1 MRRLPYG
8 STTCGRRRGESPRV
22 AGRAYRV
29 EAVAVHQ
36 VGSYPPSLVGGPK
49 GRWTQADVSK
59 LLQTG
64 LTARGRHLDAPM
76 PEYRMNSSDA
86 DAVAAY
92 IYSLPKPAKS
102 TQSAEQPVTPCALAA
117 VRHAAICTQ
126 QASSCD
132 VRFRTAQMGASL
144 CTGTDKHEF
153 QSTSWTSY

>member
-59 LLQTG
+59 LLATG
-64 LTARGRHLDAPM
+64 LTARGQTSRRSM
-76 PEYRMNSSDA
+76 PEYKMNSSNA
-86 DAVAAY
+86 DAVAAN

-102 TQSAEQPVTPCALAA
+102 NQGAE
-117 VRHAAICTQ
+117 H
-126 QASSCD
+126 S
-132 VRFRTAQMGASL
+132 
-144 CTGTDKHEF
+144 H
-153 QSTSWTSY
+153 